1 MLPARYLV
9 PLVVVGALLGSA
21 PVLALAAPVAA
32 PSSAPA
38 PTDTFEML
46 MQGASMGSEAVVR
59 VVKPDSVTLTST
71 VRVSPPGGGEGT
83 LAQAAA
89 FASDGT
95 PRQYDLSID
104 AQGRRLE
111 FKASPSEAGFTMS
124 VTPRGAAE
132 AAKSET
138 FSAKPP
144 VFLIDNNFASHLDV
158 LTRSARSLEP
168 DQDKTF
174 TALVPQALQ
183 SFPATLHRGAD
194 GTAKLAGTSVATRT
208 YVLTIAN
215 VREELVARA
224 TDGALL
230 QASVAIQNF
239 TLRRKGFEP
248 NAPAETAG
256 GDHDPREVSTHV
268 KVAAGA
274 WPAILIVPKAEK
286 PVPGVVFLS
295 GSGAHDADETI
306 GPNKPFRDIARGL
319 ADHGIATLRFDKRT
333 NVIRD
338 PSQLAHIQ
346 LKDEYYDDAV
356 AALAQLRA
364 IPGVDPKRVF
374 VLGHSEG
381 ASVAPHVAQLD
392 PAVRGAVLMAPA
404 VRPLDELVIDQSRF
418 GAKLTGR
425 TDEEIAQTV
434 EELEQRFA
442 AIRDATQ
449 TDTPP
454 FMGAPPEYWREV
466 LALDVPAM
474 VAGAK
479 MPILVVQGDADIQV
493 RKVADFEALQ
503 KKVGT
508 DGGRVTYRNFAGLNH
523 LFMKVERES
532 TGAEYGIP
540 GHVDPAVI
548 DVISAWILAH

>member
-1 MLPARYLV
+1 
-9 PLVVVGALLGSA
+9 
-21 PVLALAAPVAA
+21 
-32 PSSAPA
+32 
-38 PTDTFEML
+38 
-46 MQGASMGSEAVVR
+46 
-59 VVKPDSVTLTST
+59 
-71 VRVSPPGGGEGT
+71 
-83 LAQAAA
+83 
-89 FASDGT
+89 
-95 PRQYDLSID
+95 
-104 AQGRRLE
+104 
-111 FKASPSEAGFTMS
+111 
-124 VTPRGAAE
+124 
-132 AAKSET
+132 
-138 FSAKPP
+138 
-144 VFLIDNNFASHLDV
+144 
-158 LTRSARSLEP
+158 
-168 DQDKTF
+168 
-174 TALVPQALQ
+174 
-183 SFPATLHRGAD
+183 
-194 GTAKLAGTSVATRT
+194 
-208 YVLTIAN
+208 
-215 VREELVARA
+215 
-224 TDGALL
+224 
-230 QASVAIQNF
+230 
-239 TLRRKGFEP
+239 
-248 NAPAETAG
+248 
-256 GDHDPREVSTHV
+256 
-268 KVAAGA
+268 
-274 WPAILIVPKAEK
+274 
-286 PVPGVVFLS
+286 
-295 GSGAHDADETI
+295 
-306 GPNKPFRDIARGL
+306 
-319 ADHGIATLRFDKRT
+319 
-333 NVIRD
+333 
-338 PSQLAHIQ
+338 
-346 LKDEYYDDAV
+346 
-356 AALAQLRA
+356 
-364 IPGVDPKRVF
+364 
-374 VLGHSEG
+374 
-381 ASVAPHVAQLD
+381 VAPHVAQLD